1 MLIST
6 KGRYA
11 LRMLVD
17 LAEHQ
22 GDGLVPLK
30 EIAQRQEI
38 SEKYLEVIL
47 KTLVKN
53 NVLVGVR
60 GKGGGYRLSKPPEL
74 FTVRQILEYVGEDIH
89 PVACVGTY
97 GRDCMRMAN
106 CRTLPMWQELDTLL
120 CNFFEGKTL
129 ASLMA
134 QAEAGN
140 DYVI

>member
-22 GDGLVPLK
+22 GSGLVPLK

-47 KTLVKN
+47 KMLVKN

-60 GKGGGYRLSKPPEL
+60 GKGGGYRLSKSPEQ
-74 FTVRQILEYVGEDIH
+74 FTVRQILEYAGEDLH
-89 PVACVGTY
+89 PVACMGACS
-97 GRDCMRMAN
+97 GDCTRMAD
-106 CRTLPMWQELDTLL
+106 CRTLPMWQELDKLL
-120 CNFFEGKTL
+120 FDFFEGKTL